1 MLQKNK
7 NLDETILNVVGPT
20 HGLPALRNL
29 SASRRGTVLPILT
42 AIALQLSSFTVVPL
56 AGLSILGLMHSR
68 TAFAAPSPYC
78 DYTDEPDGDGDECP
92 TPNVDPFINNGKP
105 SSPCGAAGDPVN
117 VGTGALFE
125 SQTDF
130 VGSGPDR
137 LIFKRYYNSGLLT
150 GSIGMGVGWTFTYGA
165 QIQILSSTQ
174 VRAVR
179 SDGKGY
185 TYNLAQGVW
194 TTDPDVNDTLT
205 EQTNAAGS
213 PTGWTLKTSGDATET
228 YNAAGQLLSIA
239 DRSGLT
245 QILAYSTASTPSSV
259 APKAGLLLSVT
270 NADGQQLQFT
280 YDALGQLVGMI
291 TPEGAFQY
299 AYDANNNLVTVG
311 YPDGTTRK
319 YQYGGGGAPNALAAI
334 VDQDGQLY
342 TSFSYDGYGNVSQSG
357 HPGGVGQTNLS
368 YGYASTTATGSLGA
382 QRTYTFQDVLN
393 VLKTTQLQTPCIGCS
408 NPSNNLAIAYNAN
421 GYVSGY
427 TDTPG
432 DSSPAENT
440 AFTWDT
446 SRNLMLSRTA
456 AAGSSVAQT
465 TSLTWAP
472 NFRLP
477 ATITKG
483 SLTTAYTYDSHGN
496 VTQEVQTDTANN
508 LTRTTTVAYTYS
520 STVPGAVLQ
529 MVVTGPRTD
538 LTQTTTTHFYAPD
551 ATCPGSAPL
560 GCRGQIQSVTN
571 ALGQTTTVDAYN
583 AAGKPL
589 HITDPNGLVIQLS
602 YDTLNRLTAAQ
613 VGAETTQYQYDP
625 VGDLTQVTRPDG
637 STVAY
642 RYDAAHRL
650 IGIALADGS
659 HVAYTLDAAGDIT
672 QEQILDGSG
681 HVTYTHSRVYDA
693 LGRLSQDVGAYNQTV
708 ADTRDAHNNL
718 TSQNGPRTDISDVT
732 SYQYDPLNRLI
743 QVTQA
748 NGGVDKMAY
757 DGLNHLTQ
765 VTDPDNQVT
774 QYTPDAWGDALKTVS
789 ADTGTT
795 VRTFDAAGNV
805 LTATDA
811 MGQVTTYT
819 YDALNRVI
827 TKSSSVSGTPAYT
840 FVYDTCAH
848 GIGHL
853 CTVEDNGAPTIA
865 FTYDSQERL
874 ASRTDT
880 IQGTSVTTAYTYH
893 PGGQIA
899 SLTYPSGQTVLYAYD
914 TLGRIN
920 QVSVQPPGGGAPIVL
935 ASNFTYNP
943 FAGPASY
950 TFGNGAS
957 YVQTLNLDGLPTV
970 EQSGPWVKSASY
982 DQANDLS
989 VLLDANN
996 TKQTYSYDAMGHLT
1010 AAQDTSS
1017 GGFGSRAYSDDPN
1030 GNRTSVTRNS
1040 ATQTYTY
1047 SPPNWLAQDGA
1058 NNQLR
1063 NADGNLAFISTPT
1076 LQGTLVYDGYARP
1089 VGLQNPPGVAYG
1101 YNAFNERTYKDIQG
1115 QVTGFVYG
1123 QSQELLGEQTAG
1135 GPEQDY
1141 VYLYG
1146 KLLARLDTASAGAA
1160 PTVYYV
1166 HTDALGTPQAM
1177 TNANQQIVWQASYTP
1192 FGTATITQQ
1201 SIVNNL
1207 RFPGQYF
1214 DQETGANYNLNR
1226 FYDPNTGRYI
1236 SADPTGL
1243 AAGTNLY
1250 AYVGGNPLNYIDPW
1264 GENRNA
1270 PPNASDPNGPKA
1282 PGLPGPENGYF
1293 PPKGGP
1299 QWVPNPNP
1307 GKGGSSHG
1315 WKDKKGN
1322 VWCPS
1327 GQGGRAHGGPHW
1339 DVQTPGGGHEN
1350 VFPLLITPG
1359 TPLTVPEA
1367 PLSPEFVP
1375 EFVF

>member
-1 MLQKNK
+1 MQKIIACGESIV
-7 NLDETILNVVGPT
+7 D
-20 HGLPALRNL
+20 
-29 SASRRGTVLPILT
+29 ASRATKARPLHQSRQNQGLVWSIF
-42 AIALQLSSFTVVPL
+42 AAAALQLSSFTVPL
-56 AGLSILGLMHSR
+56 AGVGILSLMHSR
-68 TAFAAPSPYC
+68 AAFAAPSPYC

-92 TPNVDPFINNGKP
+92 TPNVDPPKNQGNP
-105 SSPCGAAGDPVN
+105 PVCTAAGDPVN

-125 SQTDF
+125 SQSDF
-130 VGSGPDR
+130 VASGPDP
-137 LIFKRYYNSGLLT
+137 LIFKRYYNGNSAI
-150 GSIGMGVGWTFTYGA
+150 SPIGMGVGWTFTYGA
-165 QIQILSSTQ
+165 RIQILSSTQ

-179 SDGKGY
+179 SDGRGY
-185 TYNLAQGVW
+185 TYNLNQGVW
-194 TTDPDVNDTLT
+194 TKDPDVNDILT

-213 PTGWTLKTSGDATET
+213 PSGWTLKTADDTTET
-228 YNAAGQLLSIA
+228 YNAAGQLLTIT
-239 DRSGLT
+239 DRAGLT
-245 QILAYSTASTPSSV
+245 QTLAYSTASTPSSV
-259 APKAGLLLSVT
+259 APAAGFLITVT
-270 NADGQQLQFT
+270 DAFGRQLQFT
-280 YDALGQLVGMI
+280 YNALGQLASMT
-291 TPEGAFQY
+291 TPEGSFQY
-299 AYDANNNLVTVG
+299 EYDANNNLVTVTD
-311 YPDGTTRK
+311 PDGTTRK
-319 YQYGGGGAPNALAAI
+319 YQYGGGGSANALAAI
-334 VDQDGQLY
+334 VDQDGQTY
-342 TSFSYDGYGNVSQSG
+342 TSFAYDGYGNVSQSG

-368 YGYASTTATGSLGA
+368 YGYTSTTVTGSLGA

-393 VLKTTQLQTPCIGCS
+393 VLKTTQLQTPCLGCTNAQS
-408 NPSNNLAIAYNAN
+408 SLAIAYNAN

-446 SRNLMLSRTA
+446 TRNLMLSRTA

-465 TSLTWAP
+465 TSTTWDT

-477 ATITKG
+477 DTVTQPG
-483 SLTTAYTYDSHGN
+483 RVTTYTYDSHGN
-496 VTQEVQTDTANN
+496 VTQEAQTDTAHN
-508 LTRTTTVAYTYS
+508 TSRTTTVAYTYS

-529 MVVTGPRTD
+529 MVVHGPRTD
-538 LTQTTTTHFYAPD
+538 LAQITTTNFYPPD

-589 HITDPNGLVIQLS
+589 QITDPNGLVIQLS
-602 YDTLNRLTAAQ
+602 YDAMNRLTAAQ

-642 RYDAAHRL
+642 SHDAAHRL

-708 ADTRDAHNNL
+708 ADTRDAHDNL
-718 TSQNGPRTDISDVT
+718 TGQNGPRTDISDVT

-757 DGLNHLTQ
+757 DALNHLTQ

-795 VRTFDAAGNV
+795 TRTFDAAGNL

-811 MGQVTTYT
+811 MGQITTYA

-827 TKSSSVSGTPAYT
+827 RKSSSVAGTPAYT
-840 FVYDTCAH
+840 FVYDTCAD

-865 FTYDSQERL
+865 FTYDAQERL

-880 IQGTSVTTAYTYH
+880 ILGRSLVTAYTYH
-893 PGGQIA
+893 PGGALA

-914 TLGRIN
+914 ALGRVS

-935 ASNFTYNP
+935 ASHFTYNP

-957 YVQTLNLDGLPTV
+957 YVQTLNLDGKPTV

-982 DQANDLS
+982 DQAGDLS
-989 VLLDANN
+989 TLLDASN
-996 TKQTYSYDAMGHLT
+996 TKQTYSYDALGHLT
-1010 AAQDTSS
+1010 AASNS
-1017 GGFGSRAYSDDPN
+1017 AAGSYGSRAYAYDPN
-1030 GNRTSVTRNS
+1030 GNRTSVTRNA
-1040 ATQTYTY
+1040 ATTPYTY

-1063 NADGNLAFISTPT
+1063 NADGDLAYISTPT
-1076 LQGTLVYDGYARP
+1076 VQGTLVYDGYARP
-1089 VGLQNPPGVAYG
+1089 YAIAENPGSQYG

-1123 QSQELLGEQTAG
+1123 QNQELLAEQTAG

-1146 KLLARLDTASAGAA
+1146 KLLARLDSSSAGS
-1160 PTVYYV
+1160 PTVYDF

-1177 TNANQQIVWQASYTP
+1177 TDAHQQIVWQASYTP

-1207 RFPGQYF
+1207 RMPGQYF

-1236 SADPTGL
+1236 AADPTGL

-1250 AYVGGNPLNYIDPW
+1250 SYVGGNPVNNKDERGLS
-1264 GENRNA
+1264 
-1270 PPNASDPNGPKA
+1270 SDG
-1282 PGLPGPENGYF
+1282 
-1293 PPKGGP
+1293 
-1299 QWVPNPNP
+1299 
-1307 GKGGSSHG
+1307 
-1315 WKDKKGN
+1315 
-1322 VWCPS
+1322 
-1327 GQGGRAHGGPHW
+1327 
-1339 DVQTPGGGHEN
+1339 TPGNNQAQNKQFSDIVAELRLTKDQARQLHDEITGQNMSYGEIRKRALEI
-1350 VFPLLITPG
+1350 FPG
-1359 TPLTVPEA
+1359 CR
-1367 PLSPEFVP
+1367 
-1375 EFVF
+1375 